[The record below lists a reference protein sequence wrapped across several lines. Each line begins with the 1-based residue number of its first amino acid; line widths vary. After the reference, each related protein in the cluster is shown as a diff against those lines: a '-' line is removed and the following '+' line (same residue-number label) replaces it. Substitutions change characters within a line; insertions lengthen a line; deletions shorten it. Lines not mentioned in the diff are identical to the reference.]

1 MLEVMKH
8 IILKAIFAMAIT
20 AGAASAEDFTFKN
33 IEGGEIKLSDYRGG
47 PVLVVN
53 TASMC
58 GYTYQY
64 EGLQKVQDELGPKGL
79 TVLAVPS
86 DDFNQEYDSNA
97 EVKDFCEVNYGLTV
111 PMTEVTRVRDDD
123 AHPFYQ
129 WLKAEHRFKPR
140 WNFYKVLLDADGEF
154 VAGYS
159 SSDRP
164 NRGKVR
170 RDIEKLLTKS

>member
-1 MLEVMKH
+1 MLWDMKH

-20 AGAASAEDFTFKN
+20 AGAADAEDFTFN
-33 IEGGEIKLSDYRGG
+33 SIEGGEINLSDYRGG

-58 GYTYQY
+58 GFTYQY

-97 EVKDFCEVNYGLTV
+97 EVKDFCEVNYALTV
-111 PMTEVTRVRDDD
+111 PMTEVMGCLLYTSPSPRDLSTSRM
-123 AHPFYQ
+123 P
-129 WLKAEHRFKPR
+129 
-140 WNFYKVLLDADGEF
+140 
-154 VAGYS
+154 S
-159 SSDRP
+159 SA
-164 NRGKVR
+164 
-170 RDIEKLLTKS
+170 

>member
-1 MLEVMKH
+1 MLGFMKH

-20 AGAASAEDFTFKN
+20 AGAADAEDFTFQS
-33 IEGGEIKLSDYRGG
+33 IEGGEINLSDYRGG

-64 EGLQKVQDELGPKGL
+64 DGLQKVQDELGPKGL

-86 DDFNQEYDSNA
+86 DDFNQEHDSEA
-97 EVKDFCEVNYGLTV
+97 EVKEFCEVNYGITL
-111 PMTEVTRVRDDD
+111 PMTEITNVRDDD

-140 WNFYKVLLDADGEF
+140 WNFYKVLLDGEGKF

-170 RDIEKLLTKS
+170 RDIEKLLNKS

>member
-1 MLEVMKH
+1 MLWIM
-8 IILKAIFAMAIT
+8 IRTTLKAIVVMAIS
-20 AGAASAEDFTFKN
+20 AGAAGAEDFTFTS
-33 IEGGEIKLSDYRGG
+33 IEGNEVKLSDFQGG

-64 EGLQKVQDELGPKGL
+64 EGLQALHEELGPKGL

-86 DDFNQEYDSNA
+86 DDFHQEHDSEA

-111 PMTEVTRVRDDD
+111 PMTEITNVRDDD

-140 WNFYKVLLDADGEF
+140 WNFYKVLLDSEGNF
-154 VAGYS
+154 VNGYS

-170 RDIEKLLTKS
+170 RDIEKLLGG

>member
-1 MLEVMKH
+1 MKH
-8 IILKAIFAMAIT
+8 LLKAIAIMAIS
-20 AGAASAEDFTFKN
+20 AGAAGAEDFTFKN
-33 IEGGEIKLSDYRGG
+33 IEGGDINLSDFRGG

-58 GYTYQY
+58 GFTYQY
-64 EGLQKVQDELGPKGL
+64 EGLQKVHEELGPKGL

-86 DDFNQEYDSNA
+86 DDFNQEHDSEA

-111 PMTEVTRVRDDD
+111 PMTEITNVRGDD

-129 WLKAEHRFKPR
+129 WLKAQHRFKPR
-140 WNFYKVLLDADGEF
+140 WNFYKVLLDGDGNF

-170 RDIEKLLTKS
+170 RDIEKLLDDG